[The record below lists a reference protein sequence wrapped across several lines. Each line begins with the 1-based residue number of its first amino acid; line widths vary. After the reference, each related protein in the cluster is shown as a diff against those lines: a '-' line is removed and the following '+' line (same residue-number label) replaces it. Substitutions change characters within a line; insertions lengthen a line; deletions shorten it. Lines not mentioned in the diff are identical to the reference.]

1 MKKLCVVLVLLLLFC
16 GCQSVA
22 DNSTTPP
29 TTTTT
34 GAGDTTLS
42 TNVLD
47 EATIAWLPMQR
58 HHFDESQ
65 GQKIKQ
71 YLLEKNEWLG
81 SESDLP
87 YYYSAEWDLTGDET
101 NEYIVALCGYGW
113 GGNAGG
119 CIYVFTDADGGQLMG
134 TRVANVRLGYHGWG
148 ETQKKT
154 VGLIHSAGIDG
165 LCFDLKDRIDIW
177 GWDNVAQQWKPMA
190 ESSDDLQEIQRKN
203 QVLQSV
209 RSLHARYADVT
220 KFRYEVDGV
229 HTDENS
235 KTTYDRVR
243 IYTVSTKPIQD
254 ADGYEYYQI
263 FTHRWCYV
271 ERESTA
277 VFVENANAQLVSFE
291 EVLLQALKDRKGGTP
306 LVFVDSTNFR
316 DQAYLLGAVDGGVFY
331 PADCYAYNDRPLSD
345 YQETEATVTGSIL
358 PLGSTLTFRDT
369 NGGRFTS
376 SAGVLTA
383 KGAGR
388 VIDGTVEVRTKLDT
402 AVDGWWIGSTDPS
415 LFPAVRTKENTF
427 CADMNGDG
435 DEDTVSVSFTDSTVM
450 PPFSCWQLAVEIGE
464 KTYTVSDPS
473 AAVRPEDF
481 QIFLLDLEADGQ
493 MELLIYERYSAKFSG
508 VSLWQLTENE
518 YTCLY
523 TFAIDPMP

>member
-22 DNSTTPP
+22 DNPTTPP

-42 TNVLD
+42 T
-47 EATIAWLPMQR
+47 
-58 HHFDESQ
+58 
-65 GQKIKQ
+65 
-71 YLLEKNEWLG
+71 
-81 SESDLP
+81 
-87 YYYSAEWDLTGDET
+87 
-101 NEYIVALCGYGW
+101 
-113 GGNAGG
+113 
-119 CIYVFTDADGGQLMG
+119 
-134 TRVANVRLGYHGWG
+134 
-148 ETQKKT
+148 
-154 VGLIHSAGIDG
+154 
-165 LCFDLKDRIDIW
+165 
-177 GWDNVAQQWKPMA
+177 
-190 ESSDDLQEIQRKN
+190 DLQEIQRKN

-209 RSLHARYADVT
+209 WSLHARYADVT

-291 EVLLQALKDRKGGTP
+291 EVLLQELKDRKGGTP

-358 PLGSTLTFRDT
+358 PLGGTLTFRDT
-369 NGGRFTS
+369 GGFYFVCR
-376 SAGVLTA
+376 
-383 KGAGR
+383 
-388 VIDGTVEVRTKLDT
+388 
-402 AVDGWWIGSTDPS
+402 STDRQRRRS
-415 LFPAVRTKENTF
+415 RDRRHRGGAYQT
-427 CADMNGDG
+427 GYG
-435 DEDTVSVSFTDSTVM
+435 
-450 PPFSCWQLAVEIGE
+450 G
-464 KTYTVSDPS
+464 
-473 AAVRPEDF
+473 
-481 QIFLLDLEADGQ
+481 
-493 MELLIYERYSAKFSG
+493 
-508 VSLWQLTENE
+508 
-518 YTCLY
+518 
-523 TFAIDPMP
+523 